1 MGYGYSLNQTS
12 IISREERQSVNLL
25 HTNERKKNL
34 RSELNRI
41 VSIIKKEYKPSKIV
55 LFGSLAQGNVHEWSD
70 IDLLIVK
77 ETEKRPVDRAIEICK
92 LIHPNVGIDLF
103 VYTPM
108 EYETLVKEKFSLLMS
123 ILREGRVL
131 YEKRNRGMAKNRSGG
146 V

>member
-1 MGYGYSLNQTS
+1 
-12 IISREERQSVNLL
+12 VNLL
-25 HTNERKKNL
+25 HLNEKEKAL
-34 RSELNRI
+34 KSELDRI
-41 VSIIKKEYKPSKIV
+41 VGVIKKEYKPDKII

-103 VYTPM
+103 VYTPV
-108 EYETLVKEKFSLLMS
+108 EYENLVKGKFSQLMS